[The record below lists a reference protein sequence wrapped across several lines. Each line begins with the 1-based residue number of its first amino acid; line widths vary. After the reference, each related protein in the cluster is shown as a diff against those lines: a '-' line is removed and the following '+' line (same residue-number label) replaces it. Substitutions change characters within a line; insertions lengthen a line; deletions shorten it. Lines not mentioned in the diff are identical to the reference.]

1 MSRQVKS
8 SDELENNFIDE
19 RVKKLLPIFEAL
31 APYKLNQ
38 RKKGVGDIPGWEKLA
53 VQEARL
59 LKLTYPCLLYTSRC
73 V

>member
-38 RKKGVGDIPGWEKLA
+38 RKKGVGGYTGMGKISG
-53 VQEARL
+53 ARSSTTQAYL
-59 LKLTYPCLLYTSRC
+59 PR
-73 V
+73 